1 MTRNRGLSTG
11 GGASNFWICK
21 TCSKKF
27 TKISDQ
33 LMECEYC
40 ENHYCST
47 CLGMTDTEYEHHV
60 HSSGMWFCRVCK
72 PKVEETLK
80 IEKEIE
86 KRCQEH
92 FEKYSRKLEQIEK
105 VLQSKLGREEVV
117 TLIEEKQ
124 EREKKVVTKQQEK
137 QLIESVKK
145 GMDTKSIADIVI
157 EQLDKDSVNRDDV
170 RVLIDRKFEEN
181 EKLASDR
188 QSREKNVVIFR
199 MDEPQTNMV
208 RERQAKDGEVI
219 KDMIAH
225 MNIEAE
231 QEVSIE
237 KVIRLGGRGVNY
249 KEHPRPVLVTFSN
262 FDSKKMFLRRS
273 NTLKSSENELF
284 SKVSVANDLTKK
296 DRERELELVFMK
308 NQKNSE
314 GVGPWKYVI
323 RGPPGDRKLGKLRKM
338 D

>member
-1 MTRNRGLSTG
+1 M
-11 GGASNFWICK
+11 
-21 TCSKKF
+21 
-27 TKISDQ
+27 
-33 LMECEYC
+33 
-40 ENHYCST
+40 
-47 CLGMTDTEYEHHV
+47 
-60 HSSGMWFCRVCK
+60 
-72 PKVEETLK
+72 
-80 IEKEIE
+80 
-86 KRCQEH
+86 
-92 FEKYSRKLEQIEK
+92 
-105 VLQSKLGREEVV
+105 
-117 TLIEEKQ
+117 
-124 EREKKVVTKQQEK
+124 
-137 QLIESVKK
+137 
-145 GMDTKSIADIVI
+145 I

-170 RVLIDRKFEEN
+170 RVLIDGKFEEN

-208 RERQAKDGEVI
+208 RERQAKDVEVI

-231 QEVSIE
+231 QEVSFE

-284 SKVSVANDLTKK
+284 SKLSVANDLTKK
-296 DRERELELVFMK
+296 DRERELELVSMK

-314 GVGPWKYVI
+314 GVGPRLTCAWQYFGTLIFELFFLNYKVLCRQYYFFI
-323 RGPPGDRKLGKLRKM
+323 FMLTILKCPPLLA
-338 D
+338 